1 MECQC
6 NIKRLNTRRF
16 HYYNFFCHFQPHF
29 RMLSLAS
36 RGFALRLYR
45 GFAPTLGVPDPLICT
60 PRHRILATPPFMRL
74 CVNFR
79 TPCEYTGRRN
89 NTSGYFNRKQI
100 ASTCYL
106 YKMPTTGHRSPFVAY
121 WMVPFPMTLNDHEVH
136 LPKSNAIKCDLSKKL
151 CNIWQNIRDVTCC
164 AVRQL
169 GFLFRNSDMW

>member
-1 MECQC
+1 
-6 NIKRLNTRRF
+6 
-16 HYYNFFCHFQPHF
+16 
-29 RMLSLAS
+29 MLSLAS

-74 CVNFR
+74 RVNFR

-121 WMVPFPMTLNDHEVH
+121 WIVPFPMTLNDHEVH

-164 AVRQL
+164 AVRQR